1 MSAVVGIVLKNTAIY
16 TTIAVTCLM
25 LGILFSGSTEV
36 IVALFI
42 SAGVAITILLFLG
55 YSLISNQNGLGNQF
69 KRRIFAHIV
78 LHIVPAS
85 YAVVQFLI
93 GTSLL
98 INTIYL
104 LPLVLFFYTGRQTWE
119 EMFRRFGRKM
129 YRIYYL
135 GNTALML
142 GLPILL
148 ALGFLIDESLGTDGF
163 RQATVGYISIHFLVT
178 GLTMISIEKDIL
190 GQDANTIAR

>member
-1 MSAVVGIVLKNTAIY
+1 MLKNTAIY

>member
-1 MSAVVGIVLKNTAIY
+1 MLKHTAIY

-25 LGILFSGSTEV
+25 LAILLNGSTGV

-42 SAGVAITILLFLG
+42 SAGVAITLLLFLG
-55 YSLISNQNGLGNQF
+55 YSLISNQRSGLGIQF
-69 KRRIFAHIV
+69 KRKIFAHIV

-93 GTSLL
+93 GTDIL

-104 LPLVLFFYTGRQTWE
+104 IPLVLFFYTGRQTWE
-119 EMFRRFGRKM
+119 EMFRRFGKKM
-129 YRIYYL
+129 YRIYYF

-148 ALGFLIDESLGTDGF
+148 AFGLLIDESLGTEGF

>member
-1 MSAVVGIVLKNTAIY
+1 MLKHTAIY
-16 TTIAVTCLM
+16 ATIAVICLM
-25 LGILFSGSTEV
+25 LAILLSGSTGV

-42 SAGVAITILLFLG
+42 SAGVTITVLFFLG
-55 YSLISNQNGLGNQF
+55 YSLIAHQENGPGIQY
-69 KRRIFAHIV
+69 KRSILAHIV

-119 EMFRRFGRKM
+119 EMFRQFGKKM

-148 ALGFLIDESLGTDGF
+148 ALGLLIDESLGTEGF

-190 GQDANTIAR
+190 GQNANTISR